1 MGLSWSGRSEDPRL
15 HIRSYATPEHIRYYL
30 PFRVAI
36 PGFKANYPYITH
48 PFAALTQYFFSEEL
62 KHQDPARLACLIH
75 AASVRSEP
83 GSNSPI
89 IITETFLKRLLKT
102 NRTISKSKWW
112 SWVIQ
117 FSKIKKNTNA
127 FSARLSRLFSL
138 ERRVT
143 YANCFSRSTAF

>member
-48 PFAALTQYFFSEEL
+48 PFAALTQAFFSEEL
-62 KHQDPARLACLIH
+62 KDQDPARLACLIH

-89 IITETFLKRLLKT
+89 IITETFWNVCLKQIAPFLNRNDDRESFSFQRAKKT
-102 NRTISKSKWW
+102 P
-112 SWVIQ
+112 
-117 FSKIKKNTNA
+117 TNFPPA
-127 FSARLSRLFSL
+127 
-138 ERRVT
+138 VT
-143 YANCFSRSTAF
+143 GFSRWSGGQAMLFTSAGQPLF